1 MARELGPVVTALMVA
16 GRCRVGDHAEI
27 GSMRVTRQID
37 ALRILAID
45 PHRYLVATRIIA
57 CILVMPLLTAISDFL
72 GISGGAFIGTV
83 VGGITFPTYLDT
95 TSIT

>member
-16 GRCRVGDHAEI
+16 GRAGSGISAEI

-37 ALRILAID
+37 ARILAID

-72 GISGGAFIGTV
+72 GISGGAFIGTM

-95 TSIT
+95 TLIT